1 MQKVK
6 IISCTILRIKMQ
18 QDLTVQSELSLVNCS
33 DLDVSVRRNMQPDEF
48 KRIESL
54 NVNAKYKGLMVRLL
68 RVKIL

>member
-1 MQKVK
+1 
-6 IISCTILRIKMQ
+6 MQ

-68 RVKIL
+68 RVEIL

>member
-33 DLDVSVRRNMQPDEF
+33 DLDVSVRRNMQPDVF

>member
-1 MQKVK
+1 
-6 IISCTILRIKMQ
+6 MQ

-33 DLDVSVRRNMQPDEF
+33 DLDVSVRRNMQPDVF